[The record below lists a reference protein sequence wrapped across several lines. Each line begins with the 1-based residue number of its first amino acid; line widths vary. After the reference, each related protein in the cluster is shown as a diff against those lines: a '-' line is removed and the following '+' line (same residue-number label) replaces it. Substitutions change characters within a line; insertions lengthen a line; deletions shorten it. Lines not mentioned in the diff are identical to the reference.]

1 MSKTDTLLLGGMVLL
16 VLPILIVMLTLYL
29 TAFSKELRY
38 VNGEIARTEGAQR
51 RYWLHR
57 RRRLWLSLIPFVRY

>member
-1 MSKTDTLLLGGMVLL
+1 MSKSDTLLLGGMVLL

-29 TAFSKELRY
+29 TAFTKELRY
-38 VNGEIARTEGAQR
+38 VNEEIARTEGTER

-57 RRRLWLSLIPFVRY
+57 RRRLWLSLIPFVKY